1 MPENKPRVRVF
12 TISRELRDKNLPAK
26 PILRIVWYSDES
38 TINTDLGMG
47 HTYTDNQT
55 NYFYN
60 LRP

>member
-1 MPENKPRVRVF
+1 MLENKPRVRVF

-26 PILRIVWYSDES
+26 PILRIIWYSDES
-38 TINTDLGMG
+38 TINAGFGIGFTDS
-47 HTYTDNQT
+47 YNQR